1 MRVWTL
7 PNVVTFLRLLAVPA
21 FAVAHATHRP
31 MWALALFVGAGVSDG
46 IDGLLARLLDQR
58 SRLGSLLDPVAD
70 KTLITTA
77 LIALTLTG
85 QLPLWFLL
93 TALAREALLVVG
105 ALAVSVR
112 GWEVPAR
119 PARLG
124 KYAVFFQLAAVTLG
138 LISRLPG
145 WHPELQSA
153 LVAATL
159 LSAECIVLS
168 AAQYAWQ
175 FGSMLSQRPATRT

>member
-7 PNVVTFLRLLAVPA
+7 PNVITFLRLLAVPA

-31 MWALALFVGAGVSDG
+31 VWALVLFVGAGLSDG
-46 IDGLLARLLDQR
+46 VDGLLARLLDQR
-58 SRLGSLLDPVAD
+58 SRLGALLDPVAD

-77 LIALTLTG
+77 LISLTLTG

-93 TALAREALLVVG
+93 TSLAREVVLVLG
-105 ALAVSVR
+105 ALAVSLR
-112 GWEVPAR
+112 GWQVPAR

-138 LISRLPG
+138 LVSRLPG
-145 WHPELQSA
+145 WNAQLSSA
-153 LVAATL
+153 LLAATL
-159 LSAECIVLS
+159 LAAECIVLS
-168 AAQYAWQ
+168 MAQYAWQ
-175 FGSMLSQRPATRT
+175 FGSMLSRRPASS